1 MEMTDYEAKEIKRI
15 YELFYAMAIPAEQ
28 ALEDLE
34 QLINGDD

>member
-1 MEMTDYEAKEIKRI
+1 MEMTDKEAQVIQKI
-15 YELFYAMAIPAEQ
+15 YNNYYSDKISAEE